1 MQQVCNPIQ
10 NIVSPYSYID
20 CITLHEKF
28 FKIEEMEN
36 ATFTM
41 KSHYTLFI
49 INTFDYNFFFIL
61 IIQKLLIN
69 QNTVSLAKL
78 L

>member
-1 MQQVCNPIQ
+1 MQSYSKYSKSIQ
-10 NIVSPYSYID
+10 
-20 CITLHEKF
+20 LHRLHHVAREIF